1 MTRLRAAIGLLA
13 LPLVAAWNG
22 LVTALS
28 PVPEARTSADPASG
42 AAATTP
48 ASGAPAGDPDSGA
61 SAADPAIVEHERG
74 WLAYLRGFDAH
85 HGPDGSP
92 DGTPAGGSLVRGL
105 HCWFDSDFLRGYTL
119 GNDVYVLRGAPAIV
133 RIHQAGHAPAFGA
146 VFAPLAD
153 EYRDDGGL
161 PDEPLRTLD
170 VMLPGDFPHTFL
182 RLRDS
187 RGLGGL
193 YRDWVRSG
201 RIERVSE

>member
-13 LPLVAAWNG
+13 LPLVAAWNR

-28 PVPEARTSADPASG
+28 PVPEAGTAADPASG
-42 AAATTP
+42 AAAVAVGDS
-48 ASGAPAGDPDSGA
+48 ASGSAPD
-61 SAADPAIVEHERG
+61 DPAIVEHERG

-92 DGTPAGGSLVRGL
+92 DGTPADGSLLRGL
-105 HCWFDSDFLRGYTL
+105 RCWVDSDFLRGYTL
-119 GNDVYVLRGAPAIV
+119 GNDVYVLRSAPAIV

-146 VFAPLAD
+146 VFAPLAG

-161 PDEPLRTLD
+161 PDEPLHTLD

-182 RLRDS
+182 RLQDS
-187 RGLGGL
+187 RGLRGL
-193 YRDWVRSG
+193 YRDWVQSG
-201 RIERVSE
+201 RIERVEE